1 MSDGALAG
9 IRVVDF
15 GELVSA
21 PFCARLFADFGAD
34 VIKVEPPGGDASRR
48 LGPFPGDVPH
58 PEKSGLF
65 FINNTNKRSVICD
78 VGTAAG
84 RERFLQLLRGADVLI
99 DNHPPAQMRSWGLD
113 YATLAAANPALV
125 VIAITPFGQTGPFS
139 AWQGTDLNAFHLSGA
154 GSRYCGRPGEAPLE
168 QGTFAAD
175 YYGAIAGASW
185 GLAALLGRERV
196 GGGQLVDVSSAE
208 AIAATFVG
216 AYNVGGYAQDGVSAS
231 RTGVGMAQG
240 APATILP
247 CRDGHVWVLA
257 LEPAQW
263 DGLRRVMGNP
273 AWADDPRFATMQSRA
288 RHAGRLYPL
297 LEAWT
302 RGHGKMDIMTR
313 CQAAGC
319 PVSAVFTV
327 AEAAAQEHLAARQ
340 FFVDIEH
347 PDLGTVRALGAPFKL
362 PACPGG
368 PSRPAPRL
376 GEHDADGFGEGAG
389 SAAAARRDAAAGG
402 QGPVGAGRAPLHGL
416 RVVNL
421 GWVWAGPVAGQTLA
435 WLGADVIKVE
445 SRARLDMTRHI
456 PPFAEGRPDPE
467 RSLFNHASWAGNGSV
482 SLDLKKPEARQLL
495 LELVGQAD
503 LVIENFGP
511 GVMAKLQ
518 LGYEQLRGARSDLV
532 LLSMPATGLYGP
544 LRDVRTYGLSL
555 SSLTGIDSLT
565 GYQGGGPV
573 PMENAFSDPL
583 AGIFA
588 AFAAL
593 AALRHRDRSGQ
604 GQHVDFSQQEA
615 MMQLLGPAYMDYAL
629 NGRVAGPRG
638 NGHPL
643 GAAAPH
649 GVFPCR
655 GEDRWISIAVAGDG
669 EWQALQAALGRP
681 RWAADYDT
689 AARRL
694 ADVDRLHAQLAA
706 WTSQFDDRALA
717 ERLQGHGVAAA
728 PVYGVADLLACPHY
742 RARGTFIEVRHPLG
756 FAETLYGPY
765 VKLSATPVEVAP
777 GPLLGRDNERVFKGL
792 LGLSDER
799 YRRLVA
805 GRVIY

>member
-34 VIKVEPPGGDASRR
+34 VIKVEPPGGDAARR

-313 CQAAGC
+313 CQPAKLSVYARYTRRGGLDIN
-319 PVSAVFTV
+319 PWRTSHPQLPPANVRT
-327 AEAAAQEHLAARQ
+327 ARQ
-340 FFVDIEH
+340 
-347 PDLGTVRALGAPFKL
+347 
-362 PACPGG
+362 
-368 PSRPAPRL
+368 
-376 GEHDADGFGEGAG
+376 
-389 SAAAARRDAAAGG
+389 
-402 QGPVGAGRAPLHGL
+402 
-416 RVVNL
+416 
-421 GWVWAGPVAGQTLA
+421 
-435 WLGADVIKVE
+435 
-445 SRARLDMTRHI
+445 
-456 PPFAEGRPDPE
+456 
-467 RSLFNHASWAGNGSV
+467 
-482 SLDLKKPEARQLL
+482 
-495 LELVGQAD
+495 
-503 LVIENFGP
+503 
-511 GVMAKLQ
+511 
-518 LGYEQLRGARSDLV
+518 
-532 LLSMPATGLYGP
+532 
-544 LRDVRTYGLSL
+544 
-555 SSLTGIDSLT
+555 
-565 GYQGGGPV
+565 
-573 PMENAFSDPL
+573 
-583 AGIFA
+583 
-588 AFAAL
+588 
-593 AALRHRDRSGQ
+593 
-604 GQHVDFSQQEA
+604 
-615 MMQLLGPAYMDYAL
+615 
-629 NGRVAGPRG
+629 
-638 NGHPL
+638 
-643 GAAAPH
+643 
-649 GVFPCR
+649 
-655 GEDRWISIAVAGDG
+655 
-669 EWQALQAALGRP
+669 
-681 RWAADYDT
+681 
-689 AARRL
+689 
-694 ADVDRLHAQLAA
+694 
-706 WTSQFDDRALA
+706 
-717 ERLQGHGVAAA
+717 
-728 PVYGVADLLACPHY
+728 
-742 RARGTFIEVRHPLG
+742 
-756 FAETLYGPY
+756 
-765 VKLSATPVEVAP
+765 
-777 GPLLGRDNERVFKGL
+777 
-792 LGLSDER
+792 
-799 YRRLVA
+799 
-805 GRVIY
+805 